1 MPASKQLSPHRWG
14 AVGGPILERQR
25 ASRNPP
31 IGRGIHVEGKCGRGP
46 GSDLLHSGNYRPPNS
61 LKQVVGFRGGAKG
74 GGLGGLDQ
82 NSLGDVFIR
91 KIMNLKGDKSTIQ
104 PLGVRYT
111 NSPQMGVYGG
121 FPFLQAHVA
130 LI

>member
-1 MPASKQLSPHRWG
+1 MEGDLGPICCTVATIGHPTALSKWWAS
-14 AVGGPILERQR
+14 VGGP
-25 ASRNPP
+25 
-31 IGRGIHVEGKCGRGP
+31 
-46 GSDLLHSGNYRPPNS
+46 
-61 LKQVVGFRGGAKG
+61 KG
-74 GGLGGLDQ
+74 GVLGVLTKTHWGMC
-82 NSLGDVFIR
+82 SFE

-104 PLGVRYT
+104 PLSVRYT